1 MYACKLCA
9 LPAVLVRLL
18 ICLDNVSLY
27 VSSYVRACTA
37 ANYPYLLPCL
47 CVYLHIVLC
56 PFPMCTCMCMCM
68 CACMCMC
75 MCMCPCPF
83 SVVPFTPPCPI
94 PLVCANMKASPSS
107 PAPPLLPSP
116 PPPTP
121 TSACRACVCLYIA
134 LPAVPIC
141 LLMCLLG
148 VSSYV
153 CTCTPANYPLPAVF
167 VCLLTCLLL
176 WVLICFLMC
185 VCMYACRLCAL
196 PAVRVRLLICRV
208 NVSLCVLI
216 CVYMY
221 VRLQTMHIACRSYVC
236 VPHTNMLYR
245 YGFNLH

>member
-56 PFPMCTCMCMCM
+56 PFPMCMCTCMCM

-83 SVVPFTPPCPI
+83 SVAPFTPPCPI
-94 PLVCANMKASPSS
+94 PLVCANLKASPSS
-107 PAPPLLPSP
+107 PCPPPSLPSP
-116 PPPTP
+116 PHPDLRLPCLCLLVYRI
-121 TSACRACVCLYIA
+121 ACRPYMS
-134 LPAVPIC
+134 P
-141 LLMCLLG
+141 
-148 VSSYV
+148 
-153 CTCTPANYPLPAVF
+153 
-167 VCLLTCLLL
+167 
-176 WVLICFLMC
+176 
-185 VCMYACRLCAL
+185 
-196 PAVRVRLLICRV
+196 
-208 NVSLCVLI
+208 NVSAWCVLI

-221 VRLQTMHIACRSYVC
+221 SCKLSTACRLCLSPDMSSSMGPYMLPHVCVHVRLQTMRIACRACASPYLSC
-236 VPHTNMLYR
+236 
-245 YGFNLH
+245 